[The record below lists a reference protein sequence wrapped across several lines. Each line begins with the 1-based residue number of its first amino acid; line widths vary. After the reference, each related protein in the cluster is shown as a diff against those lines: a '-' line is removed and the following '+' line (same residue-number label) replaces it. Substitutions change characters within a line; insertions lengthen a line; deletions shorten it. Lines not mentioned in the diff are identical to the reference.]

1 MSRWSGRHS
10 ARQPCRHPGQCLLL
24 EYSPKDVMS
33 REGRARTL
41 GRTSERAGKARNYTL
56 EMQNADV
63 ECVECQ
69 ESKRE
74 AQEKAAARS
83 SGGLQLGDCAPLYRD
98 WADCVEQSAGKAQ
111 ACKTVLEKF
120 RACHQ
125 QRSVAVPQR

>member
-1 MSRWSGRHS
+1 MSRWSGWHS

-24 EYSPKDVMS
+24 EYSPKDVS
-33 REGRARTL
+33 REDGR
-41 GRTSERAGKARNYTL
+41 SDEDERASRKGKELHTL
-56 EMQNADV
+56 EMQKADV
-63 ECVECQ
+63 ECDERQ

-74 AQEKAAARS
+74 AQEKAARRS

>member
-1 MSRWSGRHS
+1 
-10 ARQPCRHPGQCLLL
+10 
-24 EYSPKDVMS
+24 MS
-33 REGRARTL
+33 REGRAL
-41 GRTSERAGKARNYTL
+41 ARTSESRKGKELHTL